1 MSKRFICK
9 IFFKLRSECMNKKY
23 VDIEEIKTLELYKEV
38 SDYTDSLIDEAT
50 DNGALNDP
58 EADNEYIWE
67 IGRTGRMCADYESLY
82 MKFTNLKFK
91 SPLVISIENE
101 LEKRNL
107 KQRLA
112 AVLLDVNESTFNLIM
127 KGKRHVS
134 MRLAK
139 RLYKEFNID
148 PGIILEFS

>member
-1 MSKRFICK
+1 MEGLNMI
-9 IFFKLRSECMNKKY
+9 KKF
-23 VDIEEIKTLELYKEV
+23 VDIAEIHTLELYNKV
-38 SDYTDSLIDEAT
+38 SDYNDSLIDEAT
-50 DNGALNDP
+50 ENGSLSEP
-58 EADNEYIWE
+58 GSDNEYTRE

-112 AVLLDVNESTFNLIM
+112 AVLLDVNVSTFNLIM

-134 MRLAK
+134 MRMAK